1 MQHGQTA
8 PSRPMSDGRARPAQ
22 PRPPGP
28 GELLEARVAQ
38 LWFWEGFFSRSAV
51 DLTRHFHPEPLQVTD
66 LDLLA
71 YDLNPQLSPRKYI
84 GEVKS
89 GTGKSAPKAL
99 DRLIWLRGLRELV
112 GADSGELTIAAAP
125 SERVRDVARTLGLVA
140 QSVEDFERRERDSV
154 AGLDDC
160 GAHGA
165 GALHLRMAVREIC
178 RADPELERAHG
189 FLRSGVWFLD
199 PFTAV
204 KQLIDILRRVTH
216 RWDPRLHDEEATALR
231 WILAEGVSV
240 LALNVTI
247 IAGLSLTLERPRF
260 SQLVSDR
267 LAEGMIPM
275 PQMRRLSDSIDK
287 YLNGV
292 LSAASVPADVRTNAI
307 GAFLPEP
314 PDWAEPLA
322 EVAWRMSRSAIQAR
336 SLPRQID
343 LLVHE
348 RVARAREVPDHA
360 AQRAGLER
368 QDTARLRN
376 LLAAFLRGCDAAPD
390 MVNDALISAV
400 SRGTPASEDQAAELA
415 QPIAPVQSMAPA
427 QPMLYPEPLPAD
439 GDVTAAPE
447 PGE

>member
-1 MQHGQTA
+1 M
-8 PSRPMSDGRARPAQ
+8 PDSRG
-22 PRPPGP
+22 RPPQARTPDAGQ
-28 GELLEARVAQ
+28 LLEARVAQ

-66 LDLLA
+66 VDLLA
-71 YDLNPQLSPRKYI
+71 IDLSPQLSPRRYI

-112 GADSGELTIAAAP
+112 GADSGELTIAAPP
-125 SERVRDVARTLGLVA
+125 SERVREVARSLGLAA

-165 GALHLRMAVREIC
+165 SALSLRMAVREIC
-178 RADPELERAHG
+178 RTDPELERAYW

-204 KQLIDILRRVTH
+204 KQLIEILRRSTR
-216 RWDPRLHDEEATALR
+216 RWDPRLHDQEATALR

-247 IAGLSLTLERPRF
+247 IAGMSLTLERARF

-267 LAEGMIPM
+267 LAEGIIPM

-287 YLNGV
+287 FLNGV
-292 LSAASVPADVRTNAI
+292 LSAANVSPDVRTSAI

-348 RVARAREVPDHA
+348 RVARAREVPEHA
-360 AQRAGLER
+360 AQRTGLER

-390 MVNDALISAV
+390 VVNDALTSAV
-400 SRGTPASEDQAAELA
+400 PVGSQARHDPAAPPSAPPPAAA
-415 QPIAPVQSMAPA
+415 PGQPA
-427 QPMLYPEPLPAD
+427 LDPEPLPAD
-439 GDVTAAPE
+439 DTAVPE
-447 PGE
+447 PGGG